1 MCKILGL
8 WRIKNSKHWRNF
20 IQVTDMGL
28 KGTVKHESRLF
39 GFLLSSS
46 ELHPRIFTNDL
57 RRCNNCIWR
66 EGN

>member
-1 MCKILGL
+1 
-8 WRIKNSKHWRNF
+8 
-20 IQVTDMGL
+20 MGL